1 MKTIQRIIVLAVIV
15 LFFENCRK
23 SEQELTGIVRL
34 PGSRIGSGV
43 MDIDGNKYPSVV
55 FSNGQEWMSQ
65 NLRVKRFK
73 NGSPIPDVQDGT
85 QWSQL
90 TTAARYS
97 SHPNT
102 PAPINFYYDT
112 LYGQLYNYH
121 AVSNSSGV
129 CPAGWHVPTDNEWK
143 QLEKA
148 MGMQDA
154 ELDKLGWRG
163 DQPTNISGKL
173 MANPDEYDLLPIWF
187 QGGGTNSSGFNA
199 ISNGWRSS
207 NGRFD
212 SESEYFQSY
221 WWSIP
226 ETGTKSAWARGLDAG
241 EWGVDRNLFDKKTGF
256 SIRCIKGEGA
266 VGPSNISNF
275 KNDGF
280 IESPTQEKI
289 FITNMTGT
297 VGNNGGSEIIKSGV
311 CWSTKPNPTLED
323 SVVLSTDKQNISVSI
338 SIGGGD
344 REIYFRL
351 FALNEYGIGY
361 SEEVKLKTPLKTVL
375 DIEGNEYKTFL
386 LPSGTRWM
394 AENLRTSKF
403 SGGQDIP
410 NVTADKA
417 WGELTTSAWS
427 YYDNNPAFNIP
438 HGKLYNFFAV
448 IDYRNICPNG
458 WHVSTDEDWRE
469 LEVFLGMS
477 VEESLYDSFYKGKR
491 GISTN
496 VGGKLKSASGWFENG
511 NGSDLIGFNAKS
523 SGGRFAEPG
532 FFRDTWNVR
541 FDTKDKN
548 TYFWTLSFDSNGK
561 AWERII
567 TYYDGDVSR
576 IAGVTDINL
585 GYDFNHAKHGKS
597 VRCVQNK

>member
-1 MKTIQRIIVLAVIV
+1 MKILQRLFVLLTIV

-23 SEQELTGIVRL
+23 TEQELTGIVKLR
-34 PGSRIGSGV
+34 GSRLGEGI
-43 MDIDGNKYPSVV
+43 MDIDGNKYPTVI

-65 NLRVKRFK
+65 NLRVKRFR
-73 NGSPIPDVQDGT
+73 NGSPIPDIQDGT

-90 TTAARYS
+90 KTAARYS

-121 AVSNSSGV
+121 AVSNPSGL
-129 CPAGWHVPTDNEWK
+129 CPSGWHVPTDNEWK
-143 QLEKA
+143 LLEKA

-154 ELDKLGWRG
+154 ELDRTGWRG
-163 DQPTNISGKL
+163 DQTQNVSEKL
-173 MANPDEYDLLPIWF
+173 MANADDYGLLPIWF

-207 NGRFD
+207 NGRFA
-212 SESEYFQSY
+212 SELEYFQSY
-221 WWSIP
+221 WWSIL

-256 SIRCIKGEGA
+256 SIRCLKGAGF
-266 VGPSNISNF
+266 VSPSNISNF

-280 IESPTQEKI
+280 IESATQAKV
-289 FITNMTGT
+289 FITNITGT
-297 VGNNGGSEIIKSGV
+297 VGDNGGGEILKSGV
-311 CWSTKPNPTLED
+311 CWSTNPNPTLDD
-323 SVVLSTDKQNISVSI
+323 SVVLSTDKQNISVSVP
-338 SIGGGD
+338 IGG
-344 REIYFRL
+344 ENKEVYLRL
-351 FALNEYGIGY
+351 FSLNEFGIGY
-361 SEEVKLKTPLKTVL
+361 SEEVKLKTPFITVL
-375 DIEGNEYKTFL
+375 DIEGNKYKTII

-410 NVTADKA
+410 NITNDDT
-417 WGELTTSAWS
+417 WGKLTTSAWS
-427 YYDNNPAFNIP
+427 YYDNNPSFNIP

-448 IDYRNICPNG
+448 LDYRNICPTG

-477 VEESLYDSFYKGKR
+477 VEESFFDSFYEKAR
-491 GISTN
+491 GIKSN
-496 VGGKLKSASGWFENG
+496 AGGKLKSTSGWFENG
-511 NGSDLIGFNAKS
+511 NGPDLIGFNAKP
-523 SGGRFAEPG
+523 SGSRYVVAG
-532 FFRDTWNVR
+532 FFPNTWDVSFSSMN
-541 FDTKDKN
+541 KN
-548 TYFWTLSFDSNGK
+548 AYFWTLSFDNNGK
-561 AWERII
+561 GWERTIEHQHGGI
-567 TYYDGDVSR
+567 SR
-576 IAGVTDINL
+576 IAGVTDPYL
-585 GYDFNHAKHGKS
+585 GYNFNHSKIGQS

>member
-1 MKTIQRIIVLAVIV
+1 MKRFQRLFVLLTFV

-23 SEQELTGIVRL
+23 SEQELTGIVKL
-34 PGSRIGSGV
+34 PGSRLGAGV
-43 MDIDGNKYPSVV
+43 MDIDGNKYPTVV

-65 NLRVKRFK
+65 NLRVKRFR

-90 TTAARYS
+90 TTAGRYS

-102 PAPINFYYDT
+102 KAPMNFYYDT

-121 AVSNSSGV
+121 AVANPAGL
-129 CPAGWHVPTDNEWK
+129 CPTGWHVPTDNEWK
-143 QLEKA
+143 LLEKA
-148 MGMQDA
+148 LGMDNA
-154 ELDKLGWRG
+154 DLDKLGGRG
-163 DQPTNISGKL
+163 NQVQDISDKL
-173 MANPDEYDLLPIWF
+173 MANSDDYDLLPIWF
-187 QGGGTNSSGFNA
+187 QGSGTNSSGFNA
-199 ISNGWRSS
+199 ISNGWRSP
-207 NGRFD
+207 NGRYM
-212 SESEYFQSY
+212 SELEYFQAY
-221 WWSIP
+221 WWSLP

-256 SIRCIKGEGA
+256 NVRCIKGEGA
-266 VGPSNISNF
+266 VGPRSITNF

-280 IESPTQEKI
+280 TESATQAKL

-297 VGNNGGSEIIKSGV
+297 VGDNGGSEILKSGV

-323 SVVLSTDKQNISVSI
+323 SVVLSSDKQNISVSVAV
-338 SIGGGD
+338 GGED

-351 FALNEYGIGY
+351 FSLNEYGIGY
-361 SEEVKLKTPLKTVL
+361 SEEVKLKTPLKTVT
-375 DIEGNEYKTFL
+375 DIEGNEYKTIL

-403 SGGQDIP
+403 SGGQPIP
-410 NVTADKA
+410 NVTDNKA

-427 YYDNNPAFNIP
+427 YYDNNPTYNIP

-477 VEESLYDSFYKGKR
+477 VEESLYDSFYKGAR
-491 GISTN
+491 GIGAN
-496 VGGKLKSASGWFENG
+496 VAGKLRSTSGWANNG
-511 NGSDLIGFNAKS
+511 NGTDEIGFNAKP

-532 FFRDTWNVR
+532 FFRNTWNVS
-541 FDTKDKN
+541 FSVINEN

-567 TYYDGDVSR
+567 TYRDGDVSR

-585 GYDFNHAKHGKS
+585 GFDFHHAKDGKS

>member
-1 MKTIQRIIVLAVIV
+1 MRTLQRIFVLLTIV

-23 SEQELTGIVRL
+23 AEQELTGIVKL
-34 PGSRIGSGV
+34 PGSRLGAGV
-43 MDIDGNKYPSVV
+43 MDIDGNKYPTVI

-65 NLRVKRFK
+65 NLRVKRFRD
-73 NGSPIPDVQDGT
+73 GSIIPDVQDGT

-90 TTAARYS
+90 TTSGRYS

-102 PAPINFYYDT
+102 KAPMNFYYDT

-121 AVSNSSGV
+121 TVANPAGL

-143 QLEKA
+143 LLEKA
-148 MGMQDA
+148 LGMEDA
-154 ELDKLGWRG
+154 DLNKLGWRG
-163 DQPTNISGKL
+163 NQTQDISDKL
-173 MANPDEYDLLPIWF
+173 MANSDDYDLLPIWF
-187 QGGGTNSSGFNA
+187 QGSGTNSSGFNA
-199 ISNGWRSS
+199 ISNGWRSPS
-207 NGRFD
+207 GRYM
-212 SESEYFQSY
+212 SELEYFQAY

-256 SIRCIKGEGA
+256 NVRCIKGEGA
-266 VGPSNISNF
+266 VGPRSISNF

-280 IESPTQEKI
+280 IESATQAKV

-297 VGNNGGSEIIKSGV
+297 VGDNGGSEILKSGV
-311 CWSTKPNPTLED
+311 CWSVKPNPTLED
-323 SVVLSTDKQNISVSI
+323 SVVLSTDKQNISVSV
-338 SIGGGD
+338 SVGGED

-361 SEEVKLKTPLKTVL
+361 SEEVKLKTPLKTVT
-375 DIEGNEYKTFL
+375 DIEGNEYKTIL

-410 NVTADKA
+410 NITNDDA
-417 WGELTTSAWS
+417 WGKLTSSAWS
-427 YYDNNPAFNIP
+427 YYDNNSSYNIP

-448 IDYRNICPNG
+448 IDYRNICPSG

-469 LEVFLGMS
+469 LEMHVGMS
-477 VEESLYDSFYKGKR
+477 EAESFFDSFFDKAR
-491 GISTN
+491 GINSN
-496 VGGKLKSASGWFENG
+496 AGGKLKSNSGWQQNG
-511 NGSDLIGFNAKS
+511 NGSDLIGFNAKP
-523 SGGRFAEPG
+523 SGARFAEPG
-532 FFRDTWNVR
+532 FFKNTWNVS
-541 FDTKDKN
+541 FGTIN
-548 TYFWTLSFDSNGK
+548 QNAYFWTLSFDANGK

-567 TYYDGDVSR
+567 TYNDGGISR
-576 IAGVTDINL
+576 IAGVTDPNL
-585 GYDFNHAKHGKS
+585 GFNFNHAKDGRS